1 VVLGLL
7 DRQFGKS
14 TIAAVGHRIVHGGV
28 EFTESVVLD
37 DRKTASLYRLAPLAP
52 LHQPHNLLGVR
63 AARRASPEAAQV
75 ACFDNHRAHPWV
87 NDTYALPRELY
98 EQGIR
103 HYGAVRGGVRITDH
117 SVNFDSDQC
126 AAM

>member
-1 VVLGLL
+1 MFGDLSAGLAL
-7 DRQFGKS
+7 R
-14 TIAAVGHRIVHGGV
+14 
-28 EFTESVVLD
+28 
-37 DRKTASLYRLAPLAP
+37 
-52 LHQPHNLLGVR
+52 
-63 AARRASPEAAQV
+63 AAQV
-75 ACFDNHRAHPWV
+75 ACFDTTFHRAHPWV

-126 AAM
+126 AAMKQQYVE

>member
-1 VVLGLL
+1 M
-7 DRQFGKS
+7 
-14 TIAAVGHRIVHGGV
+14 HGGV
-28 EFTESVVLD
+28 EFTEIRRARRPQ
-37 DRKTASLYRLAPLAP
+37 DRKLHRLAPLAP

-63 AARRASPEAAQV
+63 AARRAFPEAAQV
-75 ACFDNHRAHPWV
+75 ACFDTTFHRAHPWV

-126 AAM
+126 AAK